1 MQIKKVTKQRTWID
15 ANPINCYYCSDAR
28 VKLAMNGTVEKVKI
42 TGLDDFGFLSVQTNS
57 GKTLSVQPDGNSF
70 DMLKNLIAMK
80 DS

>member
-1 MQIKKVTKQRTWID
+1 
-15 ANPINCYYCSDAR
+15 
-28 VKLAMNGTVEKVKI
+28 MNGTVEEVKI

-57 GKTLSVQPDGNSF
+57 RKTLSVQPDGNSF